1 MISIEKYSDRFW
13 GFAYVRPR
21 TEKAVAKVLA
31 GRDVPHYLPIVKKAR
46 LHHGTKIVTPFPMFP
61 GYLFLAAGDQERT
74 DLKRT
79 EKNFVQIELIRDELD
94 EQQLIRELN
103 QLLKLELMAQD
114 KEVLVNP
121 GILRGDKVL
130 VTQGPLKGLETE
142 VLRRDDAHN
151 SIIVSVTILER
162 TVEYPISA
170 DELKKIT
177 S

>member
-13 GFAYVRPR
+13 GYAYVKPR

-46 LHHGTKIVTPFPMFP
+46 LHHGAKIVTSFPMFP
-61 GYLFLAAGDQERT
+61 GYIFLAAGDLERT

-79 EKNFVQIELIRDELD
+79 EKNFVQIELIRDNLD

-103 QLLKLELMAQD
+103 LLLKLELMAQD

-121 GILRGDKVL
+121 GIMRGDKVL

-170 DELKKIT
+170 DELKKII

>member
-13 GFAYVRPR
+13 GYAYVKPR

-46 LHHGTKIVTPFPMFP
+46 LHHGAKIVTSFPMFP
-61 GYLFLAAGDQERT
+61 GYIFLAAGDLERT

-79 EKNFVQIELIRDELD
+79 EKNFVQIELIRDNLD

-103 QLLKLELMAQD
+103 LLLKLELMAQD

-121 GILRGDKVL
+121 GIMRGDKVL

-142 VLRRDDAHN
+142 VLRRDDTHN

-170 DELKKIT
+170 DELKKII